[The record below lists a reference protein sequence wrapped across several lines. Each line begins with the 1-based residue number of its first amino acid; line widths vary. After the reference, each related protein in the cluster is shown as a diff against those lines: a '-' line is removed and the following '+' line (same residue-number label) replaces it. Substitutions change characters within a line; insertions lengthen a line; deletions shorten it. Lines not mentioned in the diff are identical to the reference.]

1 MKNYKNIILGIILI
15 VVGVWFGLYATGVV
29 KINLLFDG
37 WWTLFIIIPSFL
49 GLFDEDGRTG
59 SLIGL
64 FVGVLLLLSCQDVL
78 NFDIVLKLIVPCV
91 LIVTGLSFIFKG
103 KIKTKNIENV
113 KTVGGTNYNA
123 TFSGQ
128 NLDFSKEEFTGTKLD
143 AVFGGI
149 KCDLRNA
156 IINDDVVIEA
166 SAIFGGITI
175 LVPKDVNVK
184 ITSTSIFGGVD
195 GKSKMDKPGKTIY
208 VNATCLFG
216 GVEVKWII
224 KYKQ

>member
-1 MKNYKNIILGIILI
+1 MKNCKNIILGIILI

-29 KINLLFDG
+29 KVNLLFDG

-91 LIVTGLSFIFKG
+91 LIVTGLSFIFKD

-216 GVEVKWII
+216 GVEVKWI
-224 KYKQ
+224 KDKQ

>member
-1 MKNYKNIILGIILI
+1 MKNCRNIILGIILI
-15 VVGVWFGLYATGVV
+15 VVGVWFGLYSTGVV
-29 KINLLFDG
+29 KVNLLFDG

-49 GLFDEDGRTG
+49 GLFDDDNRTG

-64 FVGVLLLLSCQDVL
+64 IIGVLLLLSCQELLD
-78 NFDIVLKLIVPCV
+78 FDLVLKLIVPAILV
-91 LIVTGLSFIFKG
+91 ITGISFIFKG
-103 KIKTKNIENV
+103 KIKNKNMENV
-113 KTVGGTNYNA
+113 KAVSGNNYSA

-184 ITSTSIFGGVD
+184 VTSTSIFGGVD
-195 GKSKMDKPGKTIY
+195 GKSKMDRPGKIIY

-216 GVEVKWII
+216 GVEI
-224 KYKQ
+224 K

>member
-1 MKNYKNIILGIILI
+1 MKNCRNIILGIILI
-15 VVGVWFGLYATGVV
+15 VVGVWFGLYSTGVV
-29 KINLLFDG
+29 KVNLLFDG

-49 GLFDEDGRTG
+49 GLFDDNNRTG

-64 FVGVLLLLSCQDVL
+64 IIGVLLLLSCQELLD
-78 NFDIVLKLIVPCV
+78 FDLVLKLIVPAILV
-91 LIVTGLSFIFKG
+91 ITGISFIFKG
-103 KIKTKNIENV
+103 KIKNKNMENV
-113 KTVGGTNYNA
+113 KAVSGNNYSA

-184 ITSTSIFGGVD
+184 VTSTSIFGGVD
-195 GKSKMDKPGKTIY
+195 GKSKMDKPGKIIY

-216 GVEVKWII
+216 GVEI
-224 KYKQ
+224 K

>member
-1 MKNYKNIILGIILI
+1 MKNCKNIILGIILI

-29 KINLLFDG
+29 KVNLLFDG
-37 WWTLFIIIPSFL
+37 WWTLFIIVPSFL

-64 FVGVLLLLSCQDVL
+64 FAGVLLLLSCQDVL

-113 KTVGGTNYNA
+113 KAVGGTHCSA

-128 NLDFSKEEFTGTKLD
+128 NLDFSKEEFRGTKLD

-149 KCDLRNA
+149 KCDLRDA

-208 VNATCLFG
+208 LNATCLFG
-216 GVEVKWII
+216 GVDVKWI
-224 KYKQ
+224 KDKQ

>member
-1 MKNYKNIILGIILI
+1 MKNCKNIILGIILI

-29 KINLLFDG
+29 KVNLLFDG

-64 FVGVLLLLSCQDVL
+64 FVGILLLLSCQDVL

-216 GVEVKWII
+216 GVDVKWI
-224 KYKQ
+224 KDKQ

>member
-29 KINLLFDG
+29 KVNLLFDG

-216 GVEVKWII
+216 GVEVKWI
-224 KYKQ
+224 KDKQ

>member
-216 GVEVKWII
+216 GVEVK
-224 KYKQ
+224 

>member
-1 MKNYKNIILGIILI
+1 MKNCKNIILGIILI

-29 KINLLFDG
+29 KVNLLFDG
-37 WWTLFIIIPSFL
+37 WWTLFIIVPSFL

-91 LIVTGLSFIFKG
+91 LIVTGLTFIFKG
-103 KIKTKNIENV
+103 KIKIKNIENV
-113 KTVGGTNYNA
+113 KAVGETNYNA

-216 GVEVKWII
+216 GVEVKWI
-224 KYKQ
+224 KDKQ

>member
-1 MKNYKNIILGIILI
+1 MKNCKNIILGIIL
-15 VVGVWFGLYATGVV
+15 VLAGVWFGLYATGVV
-29 KINLLFDG
+29 KVNLLFDG

-113 KTVGGTNYNA
+113 KAVGGTNYSA

-149 KCDLRNA
+149 KCDLRDA
-156 IINDDVVIEA
+156 IINDDIVIEA

-208 VNATCLFG
+208 LNATCLFG
-216 GVEVKWII
+216 GVDVKWI
-224 KYKQ
+224 KDKQ

>member
-1 MKNYKNIILGIILI
+1 MKNCKNIILGIILI

-37 WWTLFIIIPSFL
+37 WWTLFIIVPSFL

-216 GVEVKWII
+216 GVEVKWI
-224 KYKQ
+224 KDKQ

>member
-1 MKNYKNIILGIILI
+1 MKNCKNIILGIILI

-29 KINLLFDG
+29 KVNLLFDG

-103 KIKTKNIENV
+103 KIKKKNIENV

-216 GVEVKWII
+216 GVEVKWI
-224 KYKQ
+224 KDKQ

>member
-1 MKNYKNIILGIILI
+1 MKNCKNIILGIILI
-15 VVGVWFGLYATGVV
+15 IVGVWFGLYATGVV
-29 KINLLFDG
+29 KVNLLFDG

-216 GVEVKWII
+216 GVEVKWI
-224 KYKQ
+224 KDKQ

>member
-1 MKNYKNIILGIILI
+1 MKNCKNIILGIILI
-15 VVGVWFGLYATGVV
+15 LIGVWFGLYTTGVV
-29 KINLLFDG
+29 KVNLLFDG
-37 WWTLFIIIPSFL
+37 WWTLFIIIPSFF
-49 GLFDEDGRTG
+49 GLFNEEGKTG
-59 SLIGL
+59 PLIGL
-64 FVGVLLLLSCQDVL
+64 AVGVLLLLSCQDII

-91 LIVTGLSFIFKG
+91 LVATGLSIIFKG
-103 KIKTKNIENV
+103 KIKNKNIENV
-113 KTVGGTNYNA
+113 KAVGGTNYSA

-175 LVPKDVNVK
+175 LVPKEVNVK
-184 ITSTSIFGGVD
+184 ITSTSIFGGVE

-208 VNATCLFG
+208 INATCLFG
-216 GVEVKWII
+216 GVEVK
-224 KYKQ
+224 

>member
-1 MKNYKNIILGIILI
+1 MKNCKSIILCIIL
-15 VVGVWFGLYATGVV
+15 VLVGVWFGLYATGVV
-29 KINLLFDG
+29 KVNLLFDG

-78 NFDIVLKLIVPCV
+78 NFDIVLKLIVPCI

-103 KIKTKNIENV
+103 KIKTKNIKNE
-113 KTVGGTNYNA
+113 KAVGGTNYNA

-195 GKSKMDKPGKTIY
+195 GKSKMDKTGKTIY

-216 GVEVKWII
+216 GVEVK
-224 KYKQ
+224 

>member
-1 MKNYKNIILGIILI
+1 MKNCKNIILGIIL
-15 VVGVWFGLYATGVV
+15 VLVGVWFGLYATGVV
-29 KINLLFDG
+29 KVNLLFDG

-113 KTVGGTNYNA
+113 KAIVGTNYSA

-208 VNATCLFG
+208 LNATCLFG
-216 GVEVKWII
+216 GVDVK
-224 KYKQ
+224 

>member
-1 MKNYKNIILGIILI
+1 MKNCKNIILGIILI

-29 KINLLFDG
+29 KVNLLFDG
-37 WWTLFIIIPSFL
+37 WWTLFIIVPSFL

-156 IINDDVVIEA
+156 IINDDIVIEA

-216 GVEVKWII
+216 GVEVKWI
-224 KYKQ
+224 KDKQ

>member
-1 MKNYKNIILGIILI
+1 MKNCKSIILGIIL
-15 VVGVWFGLYATGVV
+15 VFVGVWFGLYATGVV
-29 KINLLFDG
+29 KVNLLFDG

-49 GLFDEDGRTG
+49 GLFDDNNRTG

-64 FVGVLLLLSCQDVL
+64 IIGVLLLLSCQELLD
-78 NFDIVLKLIVPCV
+78 FDLVLKLIVPAILV
-91 LIVTGLSFIFKG
+91 ITGISFIFKG
-103 KIKTKNIENV
+103 KIKNKNMENV
-113 KTVGGTNYNA
+113 KAVSGNNYSA

-184 ITSTSIFGGVD
+184 VTSTSIFGGVD

-216 GVEVKWII
+216 GVEI
-224 KYKQ
+224 K

>member
-1 MKNYKNIILGIILI
+1 MKNCKNIILGIILI

-216 GVEVKWII
+216 GVDVKWI
-224 KYKQ
+224 KDKQ

>member
-1 MKNYKNIILGIILI
+1 MKNCKNIILGIILI

-37 WWTLFIIIPSFL
+37 WWTLFIIIPNFL

-216 GVEVKWII
+216 GVDVKWI
-224 KYKQ
+224 KDKQ

>member
-1 MKNYKNIILGIILI
+1 MKNCKNIILGIILI

-29 KINLLFDG
+29 KVNLLFDG
-37 WWTLFIIIPSFL
+37 WWTLFIIVPSFL

-64 FVGVLLLLSCQDVL
+64 FAGVLLLLSCQDVL

-91 LIVTGLSFIFKG
+91 LIVTGLTFIFKG
-103 KIKTKNIENV
+103 KIKIKNIENV
-113 KTVGGTNYNA
+113 KAVGETNYNA

-216 GVEVKWII
+216 GVEVKWI
-224 KYKQ
+224 KDKQ

>member
-1 MKNYKNIILGIILI
+1 MKNCKNIILGIILI

-29 KINLLFDG
+29 KVNLLFDG

-64 FVGVLLLLSCQDVL
+64 FVGILLLLSCQDVL

-103 KIKTKNIENV
+103 KIKAKNIENV
-113 KTVGGTNYNA
+113 KAVGRTNYNA

-149 KCDLRNA
+149 KCDLRDA

-216 GVEVKWII
+216 GVDVKWI
-224 KYKQ
+224 KDKQ

>member
-1 MKNYKNIILGIILI
+1 MKNCKNIILGIILI

-29 KINLLFDG
+29 KVNLLFDG

-49 GLFDEDGRTG
+49 GLFDEDGRNG

-175 LVPKDVNVK
+175 LVPKDVNIK

-216 GVEVKWII
+216 GVEVKWI
-224 KYKQ
+224 KDKQ

>member
-1 MKNYKNIILGIILI
+1 MKNCKSIILGIILI
-15 VVGVWFGLYATGVV
+15 LVGVWFGLYATGVV
-29 KINLLFDG
+29 KVNLLFDG

-49 GLFDEDGRTG
+49 GLFDGEEKGG

-64 FVGVLLLLSCQDVL
+64 FVGILLLLFCQDVL
-78 NFDIVLKLIVPCV
+78 DFDILLKLIVPCV
-91 LIVTGLSFIFKG
+91 LIVTGLTFIFKG
-103 KIKTKNIENV
+103 RIKTKNVENV
-113 KTVGGTNYNA
+113 KAVGGINYSA

-149 KCDLRNA
+149 KCDLRDA
-156 IINDDVVIEA
+156 IIKDDVLIEA

-175 LVPKDVNVK
+175 LVPKDVNVI

-195 GKSKMDKPGKTIY
+195 GKNKKDKSGKTIY
-208 VNATCLFG
+208 LNATCLFG
-216 GVEVKWII
+216 GVDVK
-224 KYKQ
+224 

>member
-1 MKNYKNIILGIILI
+1 MKNCKNIILGIILI

-29 KINLLFDG
+29 KVNLLFNG
-37 WWTLFIIIPSFL
+37 WWTLFIIVPSFL
-49 GLFDEDGRTG
+49 GLFDEDGRIG

-91 LIVTGLSFIFKG
+91 LIVTGLTFIFKG
-103 KIKTKNIENV
+103 KIKIKNIENV
-113 KTVGGTNYNA
+113 KAVGETNYNA

-216 GVEVKWII
+216 GVEVKWI
-224 KYKQ
+224 KDKQ

>member
-1 MKNYKNIILGIILI
+1 MKNCKNIILGIILI

-29 KINLLFDG
+29 KVNLLFDG
-37 WWTLFIIIPSFL
+37 WWTLFIIVPSFL

-64 FVGVLLLLSCQDVL
+64 FVGVLFLLSCQDVL

-113 KTVGGTNYNA
+113 KTVSGTNYNA

-216 GVEVKWII
+216 GVEVKWI
-224 KYKQ
+224 KDKQ

>member
-1 MKNYKNIILGIILI
+1 MKNCKNIILGIILI

-29 KINLLFDG
+29 KVNLLFDG
-37 WWTLFIIIPSFL
+37 WWTLFIIVPSFL

-175 LVPKDVNVK
+175 LAPKDVNVK

-216 GVEVKWII
+216 GVDVKWI
-224 KYKQ
+224 KDKQ

>member
-1 MKNYKNIILGIILI
+1 MKNCKNIILGIILI

-29 KINLLFDG
+29 KVNLLFNG
-37 WWTLFIIIPSFL
+37 WWTLFIIVPSFL

-216 GVEVKWII
+216 GVEVKWI
-224 KYKQ
+224 KDKQ

>member
-1 MKNYKNIILGIILI
+1 MKNCKSIILGIIL
-15 VVGVWFGLYATGVV
+15 VLVGVWFGLYATGVV
-29 KINLLFDG
+29 KVNLLFDG
-37 WWTLFIIIPSFL
+37 WWTLFIIIPSLL
-49 GLFDEDGRTG
+49 GLFDGEERGG

-78 NFDIVLKLIVPCV
+78 DFDIILKLIVPCV
-91 LIVTGLSFIFKG
+91 LIVTGLTFIFKG
-103 KIKTKNIENV
+103 RTKTKNVENV
-113 KTVGGTNYNA
+113 KAVGGTNYSA

-149 KCDLRNA
+149 KCDLRDA
-156 IINDDVVIEA
+156 IIKDDVLIEA

-175 LVPKDVNVK
+175 LVPKDVNVI

-195 GKSKMDKPGKTIY
+195 GKSKKDKSGKIIY
-208 VNATCLFG
+208 LNATCLFG
-216 GVEVKWII
+216 GVDVK
-224 KYKQ
+224 

>member
-1 MKNYKNIILGIILI
+1 MKNCKNIILGIILI

-29 KINLLFDG
+29 KVNLLFDG
-37 WWTLFIIIPSFL
+37 WWTLFIIVPSFL

-149 KCDLRNA
+149 KCDLRDA

-216 GVEVKWII
+216 GVDVKWI
-224 KYKQ
+224 KDKQ

>member
-1 MKNYKNIILGIILI
+1 MKNCKNIILGIILI

-29 KINLLFDG
+29 KVNLLFDG
-37 WWTLFIIIPSFL
+37 WWTLFIIVPSFL

-216 GVEVKWII
+216 GVEVKWI
-224 KYKQ
+224 KDK

>member
-1 MKNYKNIILGIILI
+1 MKNCKSIILGIIL
-15 VVGVWFGLYATGVV
+15 VLVGVWFGLYATGVV
-29 KINLLFDG
+29 KVNLLFDG

-103 KIKTKNIENV
+103 KIKAKNIENV
-113 KTVGGTNYNA
+113 KAVGGTNYND

-208 VNATCLFG
+208 LNATCLFG
-216 GVEVKWII
+216 GVDVK
-224 KYKQ
+224 

>member
-1 MKNYKNIILGIILI
+1 MKNCKNIILGIILI

-29 KINLLFDG
+29 KVNLLFDG
-37 WWTLFIIIPSFL
+37 WWTLFIIVPSFL
-49 GLFDEDGRTG
+49 GLFDGDGRTG

-64 FVGVLLLLSCQDVL
+64 FAGVLLLLSCQDVL

-216 GVEVKWII
+216 GVEVKWI
-224 KYKQ
+224 KDKQ

>member
-216 GVEVKWII
+216 GVEVKWI
-224 KYKQ
+224 KDKQ

>member
-1 MKNYKNIILGIILI
+1 MKNCKNIILGIILI

-29 KINLLFDG
+29 KVNLLFDG

-64 FVGVLLLLSCQDVL
+64 FVGILLLLSCQDVL

-216 GVEVKWII
+216 GVEVKWI
-224 KYKQ
+224 KDKQ

>member
-1 MKNYKNIILGIILI
+1 MKNCKNIILGIILI
-15 VVGVWFGLYATGVV
+15 VVGVWFGLYATRVV
-29 KINLLFDG
+29 KVNLLFDG
-37 WWTLFIIIPSFL
+37 WWTLFIIVPSFL

-113 KTVGGTNYNA
+113 KATGETNYNA

-216 GVEVKWII
+216 GVEVKWI
-224 KYKQ
+224 KDKQ

>member
-1 MKNYKNIILGIILI
+1 MKNCKNIILGIILI

-29 KINLLFDG
+29 KVNLLFDG
-37 WWTLFIIIPSFL
+37 WWTLFIIVPSFL

-64 FVGVLLLLSCQDVL
+64 FAGVLLLLSCQDVL

-216 GVEVKWII
+216 GVEVK
-224 KYKQ
+224 

>member
-1 MKNYKNIILGIILI
+1 MKNCKNIILGIILI

-29 KINLLFDG
+29 KVNLLFDG
-37 WWTLFIIIPSFL
+37 WWTVFIIVPSFL

-216 GVEVKWII
+216 GVEVKWI
-224 KYKQ
+224 KDKQ

>member
-1 MKNYKNIILGIILI
+1 MKNCKNIILGIILI

-29 KINLLFDG
+29 KVNLLFDG
-37 WWTLFIIIPSFL
+37 WWTLFIIVPSFL

-103 KIKTKNIENV
+103 KIKKKNIENV

-216 GVEVKWII
+216 GVEVKWI
-224 KYKQ
+224 KDKQ